1 MRSEEESKMA
11 KDRNLNRDRLDFG
24 NGKIGALFRALF
36 FPTLIGM
43 IFNSVLTL
51 VDGMFV
57 GHGAGTNGIA
67 AVNIVAPLFLLTT
80 GLGLMLGIG
89 ASVVASIRLSENN
102 VKAAR
107 IIMTQA
113 YIAGAIFV
121 GMLVAVVLIWP
132 KETVY
137 LLGCSP
143 ELESN
148 AINYMVFLAPGMI
161 FLLGE
166 CIGIMLIRL
175 DGSPKYAMWSQ
186 LVPASINI
194 ILDYIMIF
202 PMGMGVKGAAL
213 ATSISC
219 GIGGLIIITY
229 CVWFSDKLRFY
240 RLKLSVTSL
249 LLTLR
254 NVGYMAK
261 IGFATFLTEV
271 AMSVMMFM
279 GNYAFMK
286 LQGEDGVAAYSI
298 ACFLFPVVFSI
309 ANAVAQS
316 AQPIISFNY
325 GAHKQTRISKA
336 LRIALYTAVLCGII
350 VTIGLWFGADSIV
363 SAFLSSEEPA
373 YTLAVDG
380 LPLFATCAVFFA
392 VNITFIGYYQ
402 SIESAWRSICYTML
416 RGIIFIIPSFLM
428 LPLILGIEGAWL
440 AIPVAESFTLIVI
453 VLHFLF
459 KAQN

>member
-1 MRSEEESKMA
+1 MA
-11 KDRNLNRDRLDFG
+11 KDRNLDRDKLDFG

-43 IFNSVLTL
+43 IFNSILTL

-57 GHGAGTNGIA
+57 GHGVGANGIA

-80 GLGLMLGIG
+80 GFGLMLGIG

-113 YIAGAIFV
+113 YIAGAVFV
-121 GMLVAVVLIWP
+121 GILVSVVLIWP

-137 LLGCSP
+137 MLGCSP
-143 ELESN
+143 GLERN
-148 AINYMVFLAPGMI
+148 AINYMVSLAPGMI

-186 LVPASINI
+186 LIPASINI
-194 ILDYIMIF
+194 ILDYVMIF

-219 GIGGLIIITY
+219 GIGGLIIIAY
-229 CVWFSDKLRFY
+229 FVWYSDKLRFY

-249 LLTLR
+249 LLMLR
-254 NVGYMAK
+254 NVGYIAK
-261 IGFATFLTEV
+261 IGFATFLTEG

-279 GNYAFMK
+279 GNFAFMK
-286 LQGEDGVAAYSI
+286 LQGENGVAAYSI
-298 ACFLFPVVFSI
+298 ACYLFPVVFSI
-309 ANAVAQS
+309 ANAIAQS

-325 GAHKQTRISKA
+325 GVHKQTRISRT
-336 LRIALYTAVLCGII
+336 LHIALYTAVLCGII
-350 VTIGLWFGADSIV
+350 VTIGLWLGANPIV
-363 SAFLSSEEPA
+363 GAFLSPDEAA
-373 YTLAVDG
+373 YTLAVNG
-380 LPLFATCAVFFA
+380 LPIFASCAIFFA

-402 SIESAWRSICYTML
+402 SIEAAWRSILYTML
-416 RGIIFIIPSFLM
+416 RGIIFIVPAF
-428 LPLILGIEGAWL
+428 LILPSLLGESGLWL
-440 AIPVAESFTLIVI
+440 AIPIAELLTLIIIISHYLIAVQ
-453 VLHFLF
+453 
-459 KAQN
+459 KCN

>member
-1 MRSEEESKMA
+1 MA
-11 KDRNLNRDRLDFG
+11 KDRNLDRDKLDFG

-57 GHGAGTNGIA
+57 GHGAGANGIA

-113 YIAGAIFV
+113 YIAGVVLV
-121 GMLVAVVLIWP
+121 GILVSVVLIWP

-137 LLGCSP
+137 MLGCSP

-186 LVPASINI
+186 LIPASINI
-194 ILDYIMIF
+194 ILDYVMIF

-229 CVWFSDKLRFY
+229 FVWFSDKLRFY

-261 IGFATFLTEV
+261 IGFATFLTEG

-279 GNYAFMK
+279 GNFAFMN

-336 LRIALYTAVLCGII
+336 LHIALYTAVLCGII
-350 VTIGLWFGADSIV
+350 VTIVLWLGAGPIV
-363 SAFLSSEEPA
+363 SAFLSPDEPA
-373 YTLAVDG
+373 YTLAVNG
-380 LPLFATCAVFFA
+380 LPIFATCAVFFA

-416 RGIIFIIPSFLM
+416 RGIIFIIPSFLL

-440 AIPVAESFTLIVI
+440 AIPIAESFTLIVI
-453 VLHFLF
+453 VLHYLF